1 MSRVLITGAN
11 GFLGRNLCRRFK
23 ERGHEVFC
31 WLRGDTVSSIG
42 KFQPEYVIHCAG
54 EIYNETLMIDSN
66 ISLTESILK
75 QVSGYHRT
83 KLKRFIYLGSSSEY
97 GRMLRPSSETDVPNP
112 SNMYEATK
120 TAGALI
126 TQAYGKKNDF
136 KTSIVRPY
144 SIFGEFE
151 PPHRFIPTLYI
162 SSKAGLLVKIY
173 SGAHDFLYVE
183 DFVNAVELVTFAD
196 LPSDIVNVGSGVS
209 VSNELLVET
218 FEKALGR
225 SISRERVSETLRD
238 YDSDFW
244 CANISYAKHTYGWSP
259 KFTLEEGLVAYIN
272 SFTK

>member
-23 ERGHEVFC
+23 ERGHEVFG
-31 WLRGDTVSSIG
+31 WIRGDSEYSIG

-66 ISLTESILK
+66 ISLTESVLK

-120 TAGALI
+120 TAGSLI

-151 PPHRFIPTLYI
+151 APHRFIPTLYR
-162 SSKAGLLVKIY
+162 SSQAGLLVKIY

-225 SISRERVSETLRD
+225 TISRERVSETLRD

-244 CANISYAKHTYGWSP
+244 CANISYAKRAYGWSP
-259 KFTLEEGLVAYIN
+259 KFTLEDGLKAYIN
-272 SFTK
+272 SYKT